1 MAVAAPVMQQVV
13 LSAQT
18 VVALVSAAAYVAK
31 VHIDKWYQQP
41 TVHKQPTQA
50 TPTYASTNN
59 SNTTNS
65 NAPQTAPKTYTF
77 KHFAI
82 HDLVAQAMQQQL
94 GAPLSPEQKK
104 VVHSVVANPFKA
116 GIAPITQVRLNTSPY
131 HDMHAGRIITG
142 QDFVRWEYG
151 NETQH
156 LYGQISFNHHPHM
169 RGPTPQE
176 LEEYRLLYRYEHNP
190 EYRQQIDAQREYE
203 IRILIQAAIDCATFG
218 KIAALKTFFATTRLQ
233 APFDYEIKQ
242 IRYWLAPLFFDHTT
256 GELVAKPK
264 SIVEALRPIVEYFKN
279 QYGDQWHH
287 ELGKYLDMQ
296 QFHLLVDAAD
306 YKGWYWAV
314 NKIYSWFYSTFYL
327 QWLNLAKKVV
337 GNTTNQKI
345 MALIETCQMQD
356 FEAAKA
362 IAQDAQSSVADEIFA
377 YFYNQKFDAYGIRRE
392 FANDPAWAQLSEQT
406 KQEIKNLPNGITFYN
421 NFLSLRAQEK
431 TRQEIAEEQKNRP
444 CGTGSIKEQEIQ
456 KPPCIVDQEIEPKGA
471 CIQGVQEIPDRPA
484 CEVTQEQEPK
494 KGCNYGTQTQPSMR
508 DPEVVQQEESTVDV
522 APGDSGSK
530 KELDIDT
537 ILEGDTA
544 GLAEHREEIE
554 KIINVLIESGKL
566 IPDDVRDQ
574 LIEIALEQEKK
585 LKEENAP
592 LPRTLERVIKE
603 FELVKARLKIQHG
616 KDIVDE
622 AVSLFNTSEKGLVKN
637 IKTLEKL
644 EEIAEGLKKING
656 NPRWEKFK
664 YDAAKG
670 KIDANS
676 IREAMAAIACEEQK
690 LLPLLERANHEA
702 EDFIEVISK
711 RCWDVKTPHS
721 YAINGRE
728 IFSVEEFVDLAIKD
742 TLKNNAEEHII
753 LNVSELSEKD
763 YAELIKKLGHKLTK
777 LELEKIVVVH
787 VKNPSKSM
795 YF

>member
-1 MAVAAPVMQQVV
+1 MKLYKRILCLSLVVVFLHDVLSTRKVESMAVVAPVMQQVV

-18 VVALVSAAAYVAK
+18 VLALASATAYVAK
-31 VHIDKWYQQP
+31 VYIDKWYQQP
-41 TVHKQPTQA
+41 TQQRQLTQA
-50 TPTYASTNN
+50 TPTYAPTNN
-59 SNTTNS
+59 SNITNS
-65 NAPQTAPKTYTF
+65 SAHQTAPKTYTF

-151 NETQH
+151 NEKQH

-169 RGPTPQE
+169 RGPTQQE

-190 EYRQQIDAQREYE
+190 EYRQQIDAQREHE

-218 KIAALKTFFATTRLQ
+218 KIAALKTFFATTGLQ

-287 ELGKYLDMQ
+287 ELGKYIDMQ

-345 MALIETCQMQD
+345 MASIEACQMQD
-356 FEAAKA
+356 FQAAKA
-362 IAQDAQSSVADEIFA
+362 IAQDAQSSVADEIYA

-421 NFLSLRAQEK
+421 NFLALRAQEK

-444 CGTGSIKEQEIQ
+444 CGTGSIKEEEIQ
-456 KPPCIVDQEIEPKGA
+456 KPTCVVDVQEFEQKGA
-471 CIQGVQEIPDRPA
+471 CVQGDAHEIPDRPA
-484 CEVTQEQEPK
+484 CGVTNEQEPAK
-494 KGCNYGTQTQPSMR
+494 TCNYGTQTQPSLR
-508 DPEVVQQEESTVDV
+508 DPEVGQQEDSTVD
-522 APGDSGSK
+522 AEQSDQKTENQKFSPGGEVK
-530 KELDIDT
+530 IYLPEEIIEL
-537 ILEGDTA
+537 LPSP
-544 GLAEHREEIE
+544 EEIE
-554 KIINVLIESGKL
+554 SLKEKIVLHLPEAYGGHE
-566 IPDDVRDQ
+566 
-574 LIEIALEQEKK
+574 IEIDLEHILGIDYNPEKDEVSGLHHDPGEAIAKSGIITIEKIPQIECQEGFYAGWIIYNGKK
-585 LKEENAP
+585 KFSTFFPSEWSRA
-592 LPRTLERVIKE
+592 
-603 FELVKARLKIQHG
+603 KI
-616 KDIVDE
+616 
-622 AVSLFNTSEKGLVKN
+622 
-637 IKTLEKL
+637 L
-644 EEIAEGLKKING
+644 EEIVKAWKDVVENNKKMELNQYQNYEVSGNGSLCEINFVLDNSLKKI
-656 NPRWEKFK
+656 
-664 YDAAKG
+664 
-670 KIDANS
+670 
-676 IREAMAAIACEEQK
+676 
-690 LLPLLERANHEA
+690 
-702 EDFIEVISK
+702 
-711 RCWDVKTPHS
+711 KTCYP
-721 YAINGRE
+721 
-728 IFSVEEFVDLAIKD
+728 IFSD
-742 TLKNNAEEHII
+742 
-753 LNVSELSEKD
+753 
-763 YAELIKKLGHKLTK
+763 
-777 LELEKIVVVH
+777 
-787 VKNPSKSM
+787 
-795 YF
+795 